1 VERTLGPG
9 ARAFLGLCSV
19 ASMLALALSLPAS
32 AAYMQLLLLAP
43 SVAIGVL
50 FCAFA
55 GLELA
60 LDRGRIF
67 RRAKMPAQGVATAY
81 QTYPV
86 INGGGAG
93 NGGPSVGSSGS
104 GGSSNGAAGPDSASA
119 VIVHAASAGAGAS
132 SMMRCCPSPVELIA
146 LALSLVH
153 PLCGGALLALLPVT
167 PSRENVMGRQWRWAL
182 AHAGLQVVPAL
193 FLLSRAQSSPRA
205 LAFVPECLVAPLITA
220 LLAAA
225 QMVRNRRR
233 RLALREARLEA
244 VKLEAEQRITAEA
257 AARTAVLTAAL
268 EEATRARARA
278 IAPYGISGSEGP
290 SLEAGGSDRRF
301 SAVTFSVDADLSDE
315 SEACSLSEEPG
326 QYGRGFDAHNR
337 PARVP
342 TDSTSAYTTRR
353 PSKFSTAFPEGS
365 VPSDSARRAR
375 VDAAAAGAGATGSV
389 GADINAGSS
398 TGTGAASGAADSVDA
413 GFLDA
418 TQRMALIA
426 SGGARSGLSPPRAK

>member
-1 VERTLGPG
+1 MAPSPTAASLALGAARGVVERTLGPG

-225 QMVRNRRR
+225 HMVRNRWRR
-233 RLALREARLEA
+233 RASKEENFEVARKLKAAEAKLAAEEAKYA
-244 VKLEAEQRITAEA
+244 AEA
-257 AARTAVLTAAL
+257 AKTAAL
-268 EEATRARARA
+268 VAKLEEAKRATAS
-278 IAPYGISGSEGP
+278 PWGISVSE
-290 SLEAGGSDRRF
+290 GGSDRRF
-301 SAVTFSVDADLSDE
+301 SAVTFSVDAELSDE
-315 SEACSLSEEPG
+315 SSNGSLSEVPG
-326 QYGRGFDAHNR
+326 LSNRGFVAPR
-337 PARVP
+337 PAARVP
-342 TDSTSAYTTRR
+342 TDSASTYTTRR
-353 PSKFSTAFPEGS
+353 PSAFSTAYPG
-365 VPSDSARRAR
+365 DSA
-375 VDAAAAGAGATGSV
+375 T
-389 GADINAGSS
+389 AGSS
-398 TGTGAASGAADSVDA
+398 TGSGLGSGADVRSADDVEARD
-413 GFLDA
+413 FDELR
-418 TQRMALIA
+418 TALGA
-426 SGGARSGLSPPRAK
+426 SGGARSGTSPPRAQ